1 MKQLE
6 KLKKLN
12 WFRISQILSIVLI
25 VNLLFASL
33 IPNLYR
39 WILIIVIVTF
49 DLLVYF
55 LITKS
60 KNRKKINRIHVWIKL
75 ALVVLI
81 VFPNAFFA
89 GFIRAISTKTIT
101 HEVHFISLNESKL
114 NSIIELSNKKVGI
127 LSDEKSL
134 IGHIY
139 PKQVN
144 TENELNIQF
153 VEYSS
158 YIEAIQAL
166 QNKKI
171 EIIVLPGGYQKTF
184 GSIEDY
190 SIDTS
195 ILHSIWNIKFKEKVD
210 LFSTVGDVMNIVL
223 IGGDNPIQG
232 NSTSGFNYD
241 VIIVVSYNFKTHES
255 AMISIPRDAYVYN
268 TCTGKRDKITHSGWY
283 GADCLTATLTKFLD
297 IPINHYMLID
307 FEGLIDVVDSL
318 GGVEIDI
325 PQHIV
330 EQDENR
336 NFEDPIVLEPG
347 LQKLD
352 GREALAFLRH
362 RKTLADG
369 ALGRSNNH
377 EVFMLSMIKEL
388 SKPTKWWRIGGF
400 LNTVQ
405 KSVLTNLNGQSI
417 VDLYNQAN
425 LILNSKGIEALMPER
440 LELKGHGSMI
450 YTPSFGAN
458 LYYYVLDS
466 QSVNSIKSKL
476 KSINTLDK

>member
-6 KLKKLN
+6 KIKKLN
-12 WFRISQILSIVLI
+12 WYRISQFLSIILI
-25 VNLLFASL
+25 MNLLFATL

-39 WILIIVIVTF
+39 WILIAIIGIL

-55 LITKS
+55 WVSKS
-60 KNRKKINRIHVWIKL
+60 KSRKKINHIHVWIKL
-75 ALVVLI
+75 GLI
-81 VFPNAFFA
+81 LLIAFPNTLFA
-89 GFIRAISTKTIT
+89 VFVRAISTKTVT
-101 HEVHFISLNESKL
+101 HEVHFVSLNEAKL
-114 NSIIELSNKKVGI
+114 TSISDLKDQKVGI
-127 LSDEKSL
+127 LNDDTSL
-134 IGHIY
+134 IGYIY
-139 PKQVN
+139 PKQIN
-144 TENELNIQF
+144 EENGLNIKF
-153 VEYSS
+153 VEYNS

-166 QNKKI
+166 QKEKI
-171 EIIVLPGGYQKTF
+171 DIIVLPGGYQKTF
-184 GSIEDY
+184 GSIENY
-190 SIDTS
+190 EIDTS
-195 ILHSIWNIKFKEKVD
+195 VLHSIWNVKFKEKVD

-241 VIIVVSYNFKTHES
+241 VIIVVSYNFKTQES
-255 AMISIPRDAYVYN
+255 AMISIPRDAYIYS
-268 TCTGKRDKITHSGWY
+268 TCTSKRDKITHTGWY
-283 GADCLTATLTKFLD
+283 GADCLTATLSKFLD

-325 PQHIV
+325 PQRIE

-336 NFEDPIVLEPG
+336 SFDDLIVLEPG
-347 LQKLD
+347 IQKLN

-377 EVFMLSMIKEL
+377 ETFMLAMIKEL
-388 SKPTKWWRIGGF
+388 AKPTKWWRIGGF

-425 LILNSKGIEALMPER
+425 LILNSEGVEALMPER
-440 LELKGHGSMI
+440 LELEGHGSMI

-466 QSVNSIKSKL
+466 QSVNAIKTKL
-476 KSINTLDK
+476 KSINTIE

>member
-1 MKQLE
+1 MKHLE

-12 WFRISQILSIVLI
+12 WFRISQILSLVLI
-25 VNLLFASL
+25 LNLLFATL

-39 WILIIVIVTF
+39 WLLIVIIGIL
-49 DLLVYF
+49 DLLVYYWVS
-55 LITKS
+55 KS
-60 KNRKKINRIHVWIKL
+60 KVRKKINRIHVYVKI
-75 ALVVLI
+75 ALILLI
-81 VFPNAFFA
+81 VFPNTLFA
-89 GFIRAISTKTIT
+89 GFVRAISTKTIT
-101 HEVHFISLNESKL
+101 HEVHFVSLSETRLTSL
-114 NSIIELSNKKVGI
+114 DELKDQKIGI

-139 PKQVN
+139 PKQINEVN
-144 TENELNIQF
+144 QLNIKF
-153 VEYSS
+153 VAYNS

-171 EIIVLPGGYQKTF
+171 SIIVLPGGFEKTF
-184 GSIEDY
+184 SSIEDY
-190 SIDTS
+190 TIDTS
-195 ILHSIWNIKFKEKVD
+195 VLHSIWNVKFKEKVD
-210 LFSTVGDVMNIVL
+210 LFSTVGDVLNIVL

-241 VIIVVSYNFKTHES
+241 VIIVVSYNFKTQES
-255 AMISIPRDAYVYN
+255 AMISIPRDAYIYN
-268 TCTGKRDKITHSGWY
+268 TCTNKRDKITHTGWY
-283 GADCLTATLTKFLD
+283 GADCLTSTLSKFLD

-318 GGVEIDI
+318 GGVEIEI
-325 PQHIV
+325 PQRIE

-336 NFEDPIVLEPG
+336 SFDNLIVIEEG
-347 LQKLD
+347 WQKLN
-352 GREALAFLRH
+352 GQEALAFLRH

-377 EVFMLSMIKEL
+377 EAFMLAMIKEL
-388 SKPTKWWRIGGF
+388 AKPTKWWRIGGF

-425 LILNSKGIEALMPER
+425 LILKTDGIEALMPER
-440 LELKGHGSMI
+440 LELEGHGSMI

-466 QSVNSIKSKL
+466 QSVNTIKTKL
-476 KSINTLDK
+476 KSINTQE

>member
-1 MKQLE
+1 MLS
-6 KLKKLN
+6 L
-12 WFRISQILSIVLI
+12 ILVL
-25 VNLLFASL
+25 NLLFASL

-39 WILIIVIVTF
+39 WILIAIVGIL

-55 LITKS
+55 WVSKS
-60 KNRKKINRIHVWIKL
+60 KNRKKINHIHVWIKL
-75 ALVVLI
+75 GLI
-81 VFPNAFFA
+81 ILILFPNALFA
-89 GFIRAISTKTIT
+89 GFVRAISTKTIT
-101 HEVHFISLNESKL
+101 HEVHFVSLNETRLS
-114 NSIIELSNKKVGI
+114 SINELKDQKVGI
-127 LSDEKSL
+127 LSDEMSL

-139 PKQVN
+139 PKQIN
-144 TENELNIQF
+144 EENGLNIKF
-153 VEYSS
+153 VEYNS

-166 QNKKI
+166 QNSKI
-171 EIIVLPGGYQKTF
+171 DIIVLPGGYQKTF
-184 GSIEDY
+184 GSIENY
-190 SIDTS
+190 TVDTS
-195 ILHSIWNIKFKEKVD
+195 VLHSIWSEKFKEKAD

-241 VIIVVSYNFKTHES
+241 VIIVVSYNFKTQES
-255 AMISIPRDAYVYN
+255 AMISIPRDAYVYS
-268 TCTGKRDKITHSGWY
+268 TCTDKRDKITHTGWY
-283 GADCLTATLTKFLD
+283 GADCLTSTLTKFLD

-325 PQHIV
+325 PQRIE

-336 NFEDPIVLEPG
+336 SFDDLIVLEPG
-347 LQKLD
+347 LQKLN

-377 EVFMLSMIKEL
+377 EAFMLATIKEL
-388 SKPTKWWRIGGF
+388 AKPTKWWRIGGF

-425 LILNSKGIEALMPER
+425 LILKTDGIEALMPER
-440 LELKGHGSMI
+440 LELSGHGSMI

-466 QSVNSIKSKL
+466 QSVNAIKTKL
-476 KSINTLDK
+476 KSINTQ

>member
-12 WFRISQILSIVLI
+12 WFRISQALSIVLI
-25 VNLLFASL
+25 LNLLFATL

-39 WILIIVIVTF
+39 WTLIVIIGLL
-49 DLLVYF
+49 DLLVYYWVS
-55 LITKS
+55 KS
-60 KNRKKINRIHVWIKL
+60 KERKKINRIHVYVKIGL
-75 ALVVLI
+75 ILLI
-81 VFPNAFFA
+81 VFPNTLFA
-89 GFIRAISTKTIT
+89 GFVRAISTKTIT
-101 HEVHFISLNESKL
+101 HEVHFVSLSETKL
-114 NSIIELSNKKVGI
+114 SSIDELKNQKIGI

-134 IGHIY
+134 IGSIY
-139 PKQVN
+139 PKKIN
-144 TENELNIQF
+144 EENQLNIKF
-153 VEYSS
+153 VEYNS

-166 QNKKI
+166 QSEKI

-190 SIDTS
+190 TVDTS
-195 ILHSIWNIKFKEKVD
+195 ILHSIWNVKFKEKVD
-210 LFSTVGDVMNIVL
+210 LFSTVGDVLNVVL

-241 VIIVVSYNFKTHES
+241 VIIVVSYNFKTQES
-255 AMISIPRDAYVYN
+255 AMISIPRDAYIYN
-268 TCTGKRDKITHSGWY
+268 TCTDKRDKITHTGWY
-283 GADCLTATLTKFLD
+283 GADCLTSTLSKFLD
-297 IPINHYMLID
+297 IPIHHYMLID

-318 GGVEIDI
+318 GGVEIEI
-325 PQHIV
+325 PQRIE

-336 NFEDPIVLEPG
+336 SFDNLIVIEEG
-347 LQKLD
+347 LQKLN
-352 GREALAFLRH
+352 GQEALAFLRH

-377 EVFMLSMIKEL
+377 EAFMLAMIKEL
-388 SKPTKWWRIGGF
+388 AKPTKWWRIGGF

-425 LILNSKGIEALMPER
+425 LILKSDGIEALLPER
-440 LELKGHGSMI
+440 LELSGHGSMI

-466 QSVNSIKSKL
+466 QSVNAIKTKL
-476 KSINTLDK
+476 KSINTIE

>member
-1 MKQLE
+1 M
-6 KLKKLN
+6 KKLN
-12 WFRISQILSIVLI
+12 WYNVSLILSAILAI
-25 VNLLFASL
+25 ILLFASI
-33 IPNLYR
+33 IPTIYR
-39 WILIIVIVTF
+39 WIFIAIIGIL

-55 LITKS
+55 WVSKS
-60 KNRKKINRIHVWIKL
+60 KNRKRINHIHVWIKL
-75 ALVVLI
+75 GLI
-81 VFPNAFFA
+81 ILIAFPNTLFA
-89 GFIRAISTKTIT
+89 GFVRAISTKTVT
-101 HEVHFISLNESKL
+101 HEVHFVSLNEAKL
-114 NSIIELSNKKVGI
+114 TSINDLKDQKVGI
-127 LSDEKSL
+127 LNDESSL
-134 IGHIY
+134 IGYIY
-139 PKQVN
+139 PKQIN
-144 TENELNIQF
+144 EENGLNVKF

-166 QNKKI
+166 QKEKI
-171 EIIVLPGGYQKTF
+171 DIIVLPGGYQKTF
-184 GSIEDY
+184 GSIENY
-190 SIDTS
+190 EVDTS
-195 ILHSIWNIKFKEKVD
+195 VLHSIWNVKFKEKVD

-241 VIIVVSYNFKTHES
+241 VIIVVSYNFKTQES

-268 TCTGKRDKITHSGWY
+268 TCTSKRDKITHTGWY
-283 GADCLTATLTKFLD
+283 GADCLTATLSKFLD

-325 PQHIV
+325 PQRIE

-336 NFEDPIVLEPG
+336 SFDDLIVLEPG
-347 LQKLD
+347 MQKLN
-352 GREALAFLRH
+352 GQEALAFLRH
-362 RKTLADG
+362 RKTLSDG

-377 EVFMLSMIKEL
+377 EAFMLATIKEL
-388 SKPTKWWRIGGF
+388 AKPTKWWRIGGF

-405 KSVLTNLNGQSI
+405 KSVLTNLSGQSI

-425 LILNSKGIEALMPER
+425 LILKTDGIEALMPER
-440 LELKGHGSMI
+440 LELSGHGSMI

-466 QSVNSIKSKL
+466 QSVNAIKTKL
-476 KSINTLDK
+476 KSINTQ